1 MFGLSFLSPLYLLG
15 ALAVAVPILLHLFRR
30 RTEMVVDFPA
40 VRFIAPSTVE
50 QKRRRRLRE
59 LILLALRVT
68 ALVLLAGAFARP
80 FLAGSEL
87 SEDVPVAVVAVD
99 TSFSLSAPG
108 TFDRVRAAAT
118 EAIEEAPA
126 GEAVALVAF
135 DDEAVTISPPTT
147 DRGSLLAAVQGLSA
161 GASGTRY
168 MAALARAAEIVGAR
182 TGRVVV
188 VTDLQQAGWDA
199 ATSAGIPE
207 DLEVTVRPVDSPLVN
222 VAVMSAER
230 RGRGIVAGVHNFG
243 FVTREVDVALTV
255 DEKELERTSVEVAGR
270 SAATVEFTRDIPPTG
285 AASVTIDDP
294 EGYQADNARYLVL
307 DPPRPTTVTVVVSD
321 PSMLRGGL
329 YVERALEA
337 AAGPRT
343 FGLTVVDGR
352 SLSAAGAADL
362 TGQDA
367 VVVLGTRT
375 LERNG
380 RDRLARYLGAGKPIF
395 LTLGPDVDPGT
406 LGDVLGINLGVAP
419 DVEDAPEGRSTL
431 VVGDGR
437 HPIFRPFSHPAS
449 ALGDVTVQ
457 RYRRLGERDGRR
469 VLARFSG
476 GAIALAEERAGEGR
490 LLVFTSDLDN
500 QWNRFPLSPSFVPF
514 VVEALG
520 YLTAGAQATT
530 AWALPSRPTGLEA
543 RAGVFTVV
551 ESTGADAAPGSTR
564 RVAVNVDVRESNPA
578 SVSPEA
584 FAAAVPRVARAA
596 VSNAAATARAAE
608 DEQRLWQLGLLVMLA
623 ALAGEG
629 LIGRRAS

>member
-1 MFGLSFLSPLYLLG
+1 MLGLSFLSPLYLLG

-30 RTEMVVDFPA
+30 RTEVVVDFPA

-80 FLAGSEL
+80 YLAGSVL
-87 SEDVPVAVVAVD
+87 SDDVPVTVVAVD

-108 TFDRVRAAAT
+108 TFDRVREVAT
-118 EAIEEAPA
+118 GAIEEAPA
-126 GEAVALVAF
+126 GHAVALVAF
-135 DDEAVTISPPTT
+135 GDEAVTVSPPTT
-147 DRGSLLAAVQGLSA
+147 DRGGLMAAVQGLSA

-168 MAALARAAEIVGAR
+168 MAALTRAAEIIGAR
-182 TGRVVV
+182 PGRVVF

-199 ATSAGIPE
+199 ATTGGVPE
-207 DLEVTVRPVDSPLVN
+207 DLEVTVLPVDSPLVN
-222 VAVMSAER
+222 VAVTSAER
-230 RGRGIVAGVHNFG
+230 RGERIVAGVHNFG
-243 FVTREVDVALTV
+243 FATRDVEATLTV
-255 DEKELERTSVEVAGR
+255 DEKELERASVQVAAR
-270 SAATVEFTRDIPPTG
+270 AAATVEFARDLPSTG
-285 AASVTIDDP
+285 AARVTIDDP
-294 EGYQADNARYLVL
+294 EGYVADNTRYLVL
-307 DPPRPTTVTVVVSD
+307 DPPRPTTVTVVVAD

-329 YVERALEA
+329 YVERALGA

-352 SLSAAGAADL
+352 TLSTTSAADL
-362 TGQDA
+362 ARQDA

-375 LERNG
+375 LDRNG
-380 RDRLARYLGAGKPIF
+380 RDRLAGYLASGKPVL

-406 LGDVLGINLGVAP
+406 LKDVLGIDLGVAP
-419 DVEDAPEGRSTL
+419 DVETAPDGRSTL

-437 HPIFRPFSHPAS
+437 HPVFRPFSHPAS

-457 RYRRLGERDGRR
+457 RYRRLAERDGRR

-476 GAIALAEERAGEGR
+476 GAIALAEERVGEGR

-514 VVEALG
+514 IVEALG
-520 YLTAGAQATT
+520 YLTAGVQTTT
-530 AWALPSRPTGLEA
+530 AWALPSRPAGLSAE
-543 RAGVFTVV
+543 AGVFTVM
-551 ESTGADAAPGSTR
+551 ETASADAASAPAR

-584 FAAAVPRVARAA
+584 FNAAVPRVARAA

-608 DEQRLWQLGLLVMLA
+608 DEQRLWQLGLLVMLV

>member
-1 MFGLSFLSPLYLLG
+1 
-15 ALAVAVPILLHLFRR
+15 
-30 RTEMVVDFPA
+30 
-40 VRFIAPSTVE
+40 
-50 QKRRRRLRE
+50 
-59 LILLALRVT
+59 
-68 ALVLLAGAFARP
+68 
-80 FLAGSEL
+80 
-87 SEDVPVAVVAVD
+87 
-99 TSFSLSAPG
+99 
-108 TFDRVRAAAT
+108 
-118 EAIEEAPA
+118 
-126 GEAVALVAF
+126 
-135 DDEAVTISPPTT
+135 
-147 DRGSLLAAVQGLSA
+147 
-161 GASGTRY
+161 
-168 MAALARAAEIVGAR
+168 
-182 TGRVVV
+182 
-188 VTDLQQAGWDA
+188 
-199 ATSAGIPE
+199 
-207 DLEVTVRPVDSPLVN
+207 
-222 VAVMSAER
+222 MSAER

-243 FVTREVDVALTV
+243 FTTREVDVTLAV
-255 DEKELERTSVEVAGR
+255 DGKELERRSIEVAGR
-270 SAATVEFTRDIPPTG
+270 SAGTVEFTRDIPPTG

-337 AAGPRT
+337 AVGPRT

-380 RDRLARYLGAGKPIF
+380 RERLARYLGSGKPIF

-406 LGDVLGINLGVAP
+406 LGDVLGIDLGVAP
-419 DVEDAPEGRSTL
+419 DIEDAPDGRSTL

-490 LLVFTSDLDN
+490 LLVFSSDLDN

-530 AWALPSRPTGLEA
+530 AWALPSRPAGLEA

-551 ESTGADAAPGSTR
+551 ESPGADAAQGPTR

-584 FAAAVPRVARAA
+584 FAAAVPRVARAPA
-596 VSNAAATARAAE
+596 SNAAATARAAE